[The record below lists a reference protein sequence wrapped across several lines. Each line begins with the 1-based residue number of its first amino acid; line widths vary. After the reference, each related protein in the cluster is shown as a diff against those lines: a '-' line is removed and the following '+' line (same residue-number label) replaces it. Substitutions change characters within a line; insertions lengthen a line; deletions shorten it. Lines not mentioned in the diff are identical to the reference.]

1 MLISLY
7 LSSKVYGQYVRSRII
22 MSVNHYD
29 KNKSLEILMNT
40 KFYLDM
46 LHSWIH
52 GVDNKDINDVNAR
65 LMNAYVDALNYIND
79 NDLLYLYD
87 DGTLASSI
95 YRVWGAFDG
104 LLDSLDLV
112 DCDPQTK
119 HFGKY
124 RTLLNKLEV
133 ILKAIKVKSS
143 LGMNRF
149 QNLDY
154 AKHPYNYEL
163 SKSEESVKNDQYGL
177 PRKLQIN
184 Q

>member
-1 MLISLY
+1 M
-7 LSSKVYGQYVRSRII
+7 
-22 MSVNHYD
+22 H
-29 KNKSLEILMNT
+29 
-40 KFYLDM
+40 
-46 LHSWIH
+46 
-52 GVDNKDINDVNAR
+52 A
-65 LMNAYVDALNYIND
+65 
-79 NDLLYLYD
+79 
-87 DGTLASSI
+87 
-95 YRVWGAFDG
+95 
-104 LLDSLDLV
+104 DLV

-149 QNLDY
+149 QKLRLMLNI
-154 AKHPYNYEL
+154 HTIMNYL
-163 SKSEESVKNDQYGL
+163 RVKSSVKNDQYGL